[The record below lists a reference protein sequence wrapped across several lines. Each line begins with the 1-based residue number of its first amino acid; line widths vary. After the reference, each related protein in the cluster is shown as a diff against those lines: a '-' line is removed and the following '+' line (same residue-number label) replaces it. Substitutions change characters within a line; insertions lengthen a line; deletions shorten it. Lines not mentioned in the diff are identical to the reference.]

1 MAEKTN
7 IAWTDSTWNP
17 WIGCKKVGLGCDHC
31 YAEALNNRHGWVV
44 TGDGKDDPDA
54 EPFWGGSKRKR
65 TSAANWRQPLRWNR
79 KAEIA
84 HNAWEKFKTSY
95 IGLTDADLEEKGF
108 VKTRRPR
115 VFCGSLCDVFDN
127 AVPEQWRADLFELI
141 RQCQHL
147 DFLLLT
153 KRIGNARE
161 MILRAKAAGSGIP
174 WPPEPNPNVW
184 LGITVCNQEEADRD
198 IPKLLAV
205 PAAKR
210 FLSIEP
216 MLGPIK
222 LRDEWLY
229 GDEEHGVARRSDG
242 SLSVGGTVAYTPP
255 LNWIIC
261 GGEAGPHARPMHP
274 DWVRSLR
281 DQCQAAGTAFFFK
294 QWGAWHPNCLCDTKR
309 PHTETP
315 RSLPGI
321 QGVMFR
327 CGKKGKRLLD
337 WREWSEVP
345 A

>member
-1 MAEKTN
+1 VAEKTG
-7 IAWTDSTWNP
+7 IAWCDSTFNP
-17 WIGCKKVGLGCDHC
+17 WLGCAKIGPACDHC
-31 YAEALNNRHGWVV
+31 YAERF
-44 TGDGKDDPDA
+44 GKRMGI
-54 EPFWGGSKRKR
+54 EWGPNAQRRR
-65 TSAANWRQPLRWNR
+65 TSASTWKQPLRWNR

-108 VKTRRPR
+108 VKPRRPR

-198 IPKLLAV
+198 IPKLLAT

-216 MLGPIK
+216 MLGPVDIERFLLSSHDKMAHNDQHIGNPSRHDK
-222 LRDEWLY
+222 LD
-229 GDEEHGVARRSDG
+229 
-242 SLSVGGTVAYTPP
+242 
-255 LNWIIC
+255 WIIC
-261 GGEAGPHARPMHP
+261 GGETGPHARPLHP

-281 DQCQAAGTAFFFK
+281 DQCKAAGTAFFFK
-294 QWGAWHPNCLCDTKR
+294 QWGNWCQADQLDQDTLSNGKCDWVR
-309 PHTETP
+309 PDGGFASSKDGTFVNG
-315 RSLPGI
+315 SALMYC
-321 QGVMFR
+321 V
-327 CGKKGKRLLD
+327 GKKAAGRMLD
-337 WREWSEVP
+337 GRTWEEFP
-345 A
+345 K